1 VGATGALR
9 GADRGTRMNGLRAD
23 ELGRP
28 LTDDVSPHW
37 PRLSVRTHGTALLR
51 AMTARPAE
59 VYLLVDDEERPVGV
73 LLASD
78 VDAAYRRES

>member
-1 VGATGALR
+1 
-9 GADRGTRMNGLRAD
+9 
-23 ELGRP
+23 
-28 LTDDVSPHW
+28 
-37 PRLSVRTHGTALLR
+37 
-51 AMTARPAE
+51 MTARPAE